1 MKKIR
6 FLFSLALAVF
16 LAFACTNENFDEKYK
31 GESPDENLTGWL
43 AYFPL
48 NESLKN
54 ALDGSEEFPIKSDYQ
69 LFLFGEEAYS
79 DAGIAG
85 SQALL
90 LNGTSNYLAV
100 PIGVHDTLSVVFW
113 IKMSGEDFRL
123 RNANPVWFDYGK
135 GAVKVTVDGVTGS
148 TKMLT
153 TENEGL
159 ETETSR
165 QTPGGM
171 WENMSTWGQKA
182 FFYAEILSDS
192 VTYRFRAKHVD
203 SGGNEFDDK
212 SFTVGVSLKDAPL
225 DVNVNDGWLYFG
237 KPFGLEAAPGK
248 YVEGLIDDIYIY
260 NRRLTP
266 EEVEWF
272 ALTSLE

>member
-1 MKKIR
+1 MKKMR
-6 FLFSLALAVF
+6 LLFSLALAAS
-16 LAFACTNENFDEKYK
+16 LAFACTSDNFDEKYK
-31 GESPDENLTGWL
+31 GDPPNNPLGKL
-43 AYFPL
+43 AHFPL
-48 NESLKN
+48 
-54 ALDGSEEFPIKSDYQ
+54 DGTLENKEETDYR

-79 DAGIAG
+79 DEGIDG

-113 IKMSGEDFRL
+113 IKMSDEFFRL
-123 RNANPVWFDYGK
+123 RNANPVWLDYGA
-135 GAVKVTVDGVTGS
+135 GVVKVAVDGVTGS

-171 WENMSTWGQKA
+171 WENMCTWDQKT
-182 FFYAEILSDS
+182 FLYTEILKDS
-192 VTYRFRAKHVD
+192 VTYKIRAMHR
-203 SGGNEFDDK
+203 GYEDK

-225 DVNVNDGWLYFG
+225 DVNVNNGWLYFG
-237 KPFGLEAAPGK
+237 KPFGLEVAPGK
-248 YVEGLIDDIYIY
+248 YVEGLIDDIHIY